1 MITLQGATVSL
12 PSPPHGRRTILD
24 TINLNIRRGEWIALV
39 GGNGAGKTTLL
50 SVLASLVPLTSG
62 ELRFSDGGQA
72 PRVGLLLQEPDNQL
86 VTSSVLRELVL
97 SADAGADDAVAEA
110 SRRFGL
116 DNLWERNPHRLS
128 GGEKQRLALAT
139 VWLQNPD
146 IVLLDEPTTFL
157 DEDATAT
164 CIGFVREMHA
174 AGATIVWVSPGDL
187 AIDDAQTVVCLDSG
201 AVVFHGSKAEFDGWP
216 RYQDHVFPQPPARAD
231 VTPDGG
237 ARALVF
243 DNVSFGYGDGD
254 VLTGLNLSVGAGEC
268 VGIAGRNGS
277 GKTTLLLLAGGVLE
291 PGSGTRTPAPS
302 TGTHRAFYMPQS
314 PERMFF
320 AETVLEELAFGLRSL
335 GVTGREARVRA
346 AGALELVG
354 LDPDMF
360 LERQPFQLSC
370 GEMRRVAFAI
380 AGVMEPSLLLLD
392 EPTAGLD
399 PGGVALF
406 YELLDTFRRAG
417 TTILLASHDRRAL
430 GACDRVVSL
439 DAVTPE

>member
-1 MITLQGATVSL
+1 MITLQGATVSF
-12 PSPPHGRRTILD
+12 PSAPHGRRTILD
-24 TINLNIRRGEWIALV
+24 NIDLNIRRGEWIALV

-50 SVLASLVPLTSG
+50 SVIASLVPLTSG
-62 ELRFSDGGQA
+62 ELRFGDGGRA

-116 DNLWERNPHRLS
+116 DDLRARNPHRLS

-157 DEDATAT
+157 DEDATAR
-164 CIGFVREMHA
+164 CVGFVREMHA

-187 AIDDAQTVVCLDSG
+187 AIDDAETVVCLESG
-201 AVVFHGSKAEFDGWP
+201 AVVFHGSRDGFAAWP
-216 RYQDHVFPQPPARAD
+216 RHHEHVFPQPPPRTGVIAGS
-231 VTPDGG
+231 P
-237 ARALVF
+237 RALEF
-243 DNVSFGYGDGD
+243 DDVSFGYGDGD
-254 VLTGLNLSVGAGEC
+254 VLTGLNLSIGVGEC

-277 GKTTLLLLAGGVLE
+277 GKTTALLLAGGVLS
-291 PGSGTRTPAPS
+291 PGSGTLTPA
-302 TGTHRAFYMPQS
+302 TRNGEQRAFYMPQS

-320 AETVLEELAFGLRSL
+320 AETVFEELAFGLRSL
-335 GVTGREARVRA
+335 GVTGAEARART
-346 AGALELVG
+346 AGALEEVG
-354 LDPDMF
+354 LDPGGF

-399 PGGVALF
+399 PAGVALF
-406 YELLDTFRRAG
+406 YELLNTFRRAG
-417 TTILLASHDRRAL
+417 TTILVASHDRRAL
-430 GACDRVVSL
+430 AACDRVVSL
-439 DAVTPE
+439 DGVTPE